1 MRGSFEDRSW
11 ARPPGLDHWS
21 GDAVFGWNWLLREA
35 GGSEHQERD
44 YWNRGSNALHS
55 VLLYG
60 CPQSRDR
67 TELEPVDRK
76 KGRNK
81 RVACLKSMPA
91 SEAPGSL
98 LAGLV
103 AFVACRFGGACAIG
117 ARD

>member
-76 KGRNK
+76 K
-81 RVACLKSMPA
+81 VAISESRASSQCQRQKPPGPCLQVWSHSSPA
-91 SEAPGSL
+91 DS
-98 LAGLV
+98 
-103 AFVACRFGGACAIG
+103 
-117 ARD
+117 